1 MMLFTPGPVA
11 VHPAISSAQELEMIT
26 HRGKQFQTIYQPL
39 AADLKAMLNAA
50 EAHVMTGSG
59 TLGIEANVQN
69 ALPLGGKALVLS
81 NGAFGD
87 KLKEHCALYYETA
100 FVRLNDAKGWNLER
114 AKPHIDKASTAGVRL
129 FCMVHHETSPGILNK
144 VGEICRYAKSK
155 GMLTLLDGT
164 SAWPAY
170 SLNHADDAV
179 DFYSWATQKA
189 LGCPPGLVVVSH
201 SPDAAAAIEAAPI
214 RSNFMNLK
222 AYRKFALKG
231 ETPFTPAISIIYSL
245 RAALDLLKKETQ
257 PAFIARY
264 GKMAKHVRDR
274 LASMGFSLVV
284 EEGFESGTVTA
295 FYCQKNK
302 EINSMLQAE
311 HQVKLGGGH
320 ADWADTTLR
329 FCNMGD
335 MDIAKLDK
343 GLDALETVKAEL
355 GLPQGA

>member
-11 VHPAISSAQELEMIT
+11 VPPALLAAQTQEMIT
-26 HRGKQFQTIYQPL
+26 HRGKQFQALYQPL
-39 AADLKAMLNAA
+39 IADLKALLHAA
-50 EAHVMTGSG
+50 EVHVMTGSG

-69 ALPLGGKALVLS
+69 ALPSGGKALVLS

-87 KLKEHCALYYETA
+87 KLHEHCKIYYETS
-100 FVRLNDAKGWNLER
+100 FVRLNDAAGWNLER
-114 AKPHIDKASTAGVRL
+114 AKPPIDSAAASGVKL
-129 FCMVHHETSPGILNK
+129 LAMVHHETSPGILNH
-144 VGEICRYAKSK
+144 VREICQYAKSK

-170 SLNHADDAV
+170 SVDHAADYI
-179 DFYSWATQKA
+179 DFYSWATQKS

-201 SPDAAAAIEAAPI
+201 SPDAVKAIEGAPI

-222 AYRKFALKG
+222 TYRKFALKN
-231 ETPFTPAISIIYSL
+231 EAPFTPAISIIYSL

-264 GKMAKHVRDR
+264 DKMAAHVRAR
-274 LASMGFSLVV
+274 LVKMGFKLVT
-284 EEGFESGTVTA
+284 EAGFESSTVTA
-295 FYCQKNK
+295 FFCQKNK

-335 MDIAKLDK
+335 IDIAKLDR
-343 GLDALETVKAEL
+343 GLDALQAVKKKL
-355 GLPQGA
+355 GV